1 MKLQDEGL
9 LKRKGQHGG
18 GVIDA
23 CSHANRHAVVA
34 LLVTPHLAFD
44 PYPVKFERN
53 ASIMQFFIKFVSVI
67 QLEIESREALNIEK
81 KSEQSQESIKATI
94 TAKCDKSVWFS
105 MTQKNWCDIV
115 RAGFKSQVEI
125 LLPQSSISEKVKI
138 QARVEELWGGTLI
151 YEEYK
156 SFHKE
161 RVAFWRQFPIKTND
175 LKELELIII
184 KYLSC
189 SCSEAPCER
198 FFSLMKR
205 DLGPQRNSLSDINLL
220 AELQMQY
227 RKLQLQ
233 KEAQQ

>member
-1 MKLQDEGL
+1 M
-9 LKRKGQHGG
+9 
-18 GVIDA
+18 
-23 CSHANRHAVVA
+23 
-34 LLVTPHLAFD
+34 
-44 PYPVKFERN
+44 
-53 ASIMQFFIKFVSVI
+53 
-67 QLEIESREALNIEK
+67 
-81 KSEQSQESIKATI
+81 
-94 TAKCDKSVWFS
+94 AKCDKSVCFS

-138 QARVEELWGGTLI
+138 QAHVEELWGGTLT

-161 RVAFWRQFPIKTND
+161 RVAFWRQFPTKTNS
-175 LKELELIII
+175 LKELALIAI

-198 FFSLMKR
+198 LFSLMKR
-205 DLGPQRNSLSDINLL
+205 DLGPQRNFLSDINLL